1 MTNEQIVF
9 SNRMTLMEQGV
20 IGTTG
25 RTVKVADSAG
35 NVFCVEEPEEIHTY
49 QMWKSLGYQ
58 VRKGQKAVASFAIW
72 KHVTKKKKE
81 DQSEEDGEEK
91 GRMFMKVAS
100 FFSASQVDAI
110 QTA

>member
-9 SNRMTLMEQGV
+9 TNRMTLMEQGV

-25 RTVKVADSAG
+25 RTVKVADNAG
-35 NVFCVEEPEEIHTY
+35 NEFYVAEPEEIHTY
-49 QMWKSLGYQ
+49 QAWKTLGYQ

-72 KHVTKKKKE
+72 KHVTKKKSK
-81 DQSEEDGEEK
+81 DKAEEDSEEK